1 MIIDILGSLGC
12 LDLVKKIF
20 FDMDDLVKKDMVLYN
35 FFLYVYCK
43 LGQVEIVNELFNFMK
58 QKDCWLDLFIYNII
72 MNMYVKIDVGF
83 IKVFLLFK
91 EMCL

>member
-43 LGQVEIVNELFNFMK
+43 LG
-58 QKDCWLDLFIYNII
+58 
-72 MNMYVKIDVGF
+72 
-83 IKVFLLFK
+83 
-91 EMCL
+91 